1 MSQLPILVPA
11 SRLLIDPRN
20 VRKARSTAFQA
31 QMKASVAAKG
41 IIQNLVGRP
50 VPRRKGW
57 YYVSAGG
64 SRLDAVN
71 ANITEGIFAADYP
84 VPLLV
89 RDGKDASETS
99 LIENVLRA
107 DLTPTEE
114 CRGYQDVVRIEGVT
128 AAELARRL
136 HRTERYVLGRLRL
149 ADLAEPVFDALD
161 AGEISLEVAEAYGS
175 TADTARQA
183 AVYDL
188 LRDGHSRGN
197 VNEIRRQIASYSYPA
212 DDARCRL
219 VGRDAY
225 LAAGGRF
232 DSDLFTDA
240 GSERWLDTHVV
251 DRLAGETLLKAAE
264 EVQAREGY
272 AEVRAVVGAHVP
284 YMETYSLEPIPGEQP
299 PLTPEDEERL
309 EAIAAKIGEIEAA
322 SEDPDYEPE
331 DDDDARIAA
340 LQAEYASI
348 ETRPA
353 MLDDAQR
360 AHARAYLVIGA
371 DGQPRLHHE
380 LFAVPAQEHPA
391 TDGAEDGVNAGDGD
405 TDTDARLEGLD
416 VTGTTDVAADHPAMS
431 QVQIDRLATM
441 KTELLAVHVASD
453 PAFALDL
460 ATFVMAER
468 ATLTFGSAD
477 IPSELRADAAP
488 VRTRDFESGT
498 AAAAEWMKLDA
509 ALDRDWV
516 DLPTL
521 GDRYDAFCALPDEAR
536 AAWLGWAV
544 ARSLHAVPGDGAGTA
559 LLDRLGQKLDIDVAA
574 WWRPTARNFFDKQ
587 PVKPILALF
596 EEIGGPEFRARYGAS
611 KKHDLAV
618 SAERLFA
625 GDTIVEAEIKA
636 RALAWVPDAMRFGLP
651 PAGTDTDT
659 GDADGGQ
666 ADEGVDTPADDVA
679 DPQFGEAA

>member
-20 VRKARSTAFQA
+20 VRKARSAAFQA

-71 ANITEGIFAADYP
+71 ANITDGTFAADYP

-89 RDGKDASETS
+89 RDGKDACETS

-128 AAELARRL
+128 PAELARRL

-183 AVYDL
+183 AVFDL

-197 VNEIRRQIASYSYPA
+197 VNEIRRQIGSYSYPA
-212 DDARCRL
+212 ADARCRL

-264 EVQAREGY
+264 EIQAREGY

-284 YMETYSLEPIPGEQP
+284 YMETYSLQPIPGEQQ

-331 DDDDARIAA
+331 DDDHARIAA

-348 ETRPA
+348 ETRPV

-391 TDGAEDGVNAGDGD
+391 PDGAEEGVNDGDGDGD
-405 TDTDARLEGLD
+405 TDTDARLEAPD

-460 ATFVMAER
+460 ATFIMAER
-468 ATLTFGSAD
+468 ATRTFGCAD

-488 VRTRDFESGT
+488 VRARDFESGT
-498 AAAAEWMKLDA
+498 AAAAEWTKLDA

-636 RALAWVPDAMRFGLP
+636 RALAWVPDAMRFGSP
-651 PAGTDTDT
+651 PAGAFE
-659 GDADGGQ
+659 ADGP
-666 ADEGVDTPADDVA
+666 ANDPADPA
-679 DPQFGEAA
+679 LGEAA